1 MKTMDSRRR
10 NNSGF
15 TPHITSKKK
24 LCVGFT
30 LIELLI
36 YGAIFSV
43 AAVFLVNILTAV
55 TRTQLRQTSVN
66 EVNQQLTFVAGTVQ
80 RLVRESAVVEN
91 AAGVSST
98 TLVLRMPS
106 STLDKTFV
114 YASGTAIYLEQ
125 GSSTLGAA
133 SASLLTNDKVT
144 VTGFSVKKF
153 ENPGGLS
160 VVQFDIALSYNSS
173 STMSQVTRTWSGAVA
188 RISAATFD
196 SSLLPSTSGD
206 LDVGGASFN
215 WNNAYFSGNVSIGTD
230 GRVGVGTSPS
240 ALSTTKIKST
250 GDVGFSTSTYGLI
263 LMAPNST
270 CYRVTVNNA
279 GTLVTTATTC
289 P

>member
-1 MKTMDSRRR
+1 MLPR
-10 NNSGF
+10 NHPKSGF
-15 TPHITSKKK
+15 IPHITSKKK
-24 LCVGFT
+24 SCGGFT
-30 LIELLI
+30 LVELLI
-36 YGAIFSV
+36 YGAVFSV
-43 AAVFLVNILTAV
+43 TAVFLVNILTAV
-55 TRTQLRQTSVN
+55 TQTQVRQTSVN
-66 EVNQQLTFVAGTVQ
+66 EVNQQLTFVANTVQ
-80 RLVRESAVVEN
+80 RLVRESAAVEN

-125 GSSTLGAA
+125 GSSTLGVAA
-133 SASLLTNDKVT
+133 PSSLTNDKVT

-173 STMSQVTRTWSGAVA
+173 STKSQATRTWSGAVA

-196 SSLLPSTSGD
+196 SSLLPATAGD
-206 LDVGGASFN
+206 LDVGGDGFN
-215 WNNAYFSGNVSIGTD
+215 WNNAYFSGDVTIAVDGQLGIG
-230 GRVGVGTSPS
+230 VAPS

-263 LMAPNST
+263 LVKPDGSG
-270 CYRVTVNNA
+270 CYRVTVSNA
-279 GTLVTTATTC
+279 GALVITATTC

>member
-1 MKTMDSRRR
+1 MPSHKHSQ
-10 NNSGF
+10 S
-15 TPHITSKKK
+15 
-24 LCVGFT
+24 GFT

-55 TRTQLRQTSVN
+55 TQTQLRQTSVN

-80 RLVRESAVVEN
+80 RLVRESSAVEN
-91 AAGVSST
+91 DAGVSST

-106 STLDKTFV
+106 STLDRTFV
-114 YASGTAIYLEQ
+114 YASGTAVYLEQ
-125 GSSTLGAA
+125 GSSTIGAA
-133 SASLLTNDKVT
+133 AASLLTNDKVT
-144 VTGFSVKKF
+144 VTEFSVKRF

-173 STMSQVTRTWSGAVA
+173 STKSKVTRTWSGAVA

-196 SSLLPSTSGD
+196 SSLLPATGGT
-206 LDVGGASFN
+206 LDVGGASYN
-215 WNNAYFSGNVSIGTD
+215 WNNAYFSGDVTIGTD
-230 GRVGVGTSPS
+230 GQVGVGVAAS

-263 LMAPNST
+263 LMSPNST

-279 GTLVTTATTC
+279 GTLTTTATTC